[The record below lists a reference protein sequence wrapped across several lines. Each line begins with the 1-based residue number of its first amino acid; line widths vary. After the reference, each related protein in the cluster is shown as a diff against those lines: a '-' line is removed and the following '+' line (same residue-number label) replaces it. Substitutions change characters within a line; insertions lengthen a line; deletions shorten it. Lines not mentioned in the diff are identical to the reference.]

1 MGRFIHHLIQCMRT
15 WGQDDPD
22 IAAAFFVRKRDPD
35 QSSSPPSPPR
45 CIIDQAVYTRNRMMR
60 CFLSTK
66 MGKDS
71 SLRASGR
78 CRFPFR
84 DERHLFFASLICNLD
99 GVGLTGDDT
108 GLLCADPEIA
118 LLSFGSNA
126 DRRHPCPSNAD
137 PDRTGTVAY
146 GPSPFPHLDAFFSAL
161 VQNNGRG
168 RIKSWLTY
176 PRSDGDPEAGECPHC
191 AIGHV
196 LYNIVDNRFCLN
208 VGREHKSNSIYFVC
222 HLAQGLYYQKCYD
235 AADCP
240 NFRSPAFHIPPEVLP
255 RCTKDGPCIIA
266 PVSDPVPPFPV
277 TSLLPRGRAP
287 LQIIGTNATPEG
299 VRSTMAARL
308 ATTLTKDPAADP
320 DVSLTCARGIVDA
333 VHALSDGDAPA
344 ARRRVHTLCG
354 AFEHPSHG
362 QLRAD
367 VLSGALTPLG
377 VARLT
382 PEDLAIPEQR
392 RCRIIAKDKALLA
405 HLTPNAYTAVFAAR
419 DPPVTNA

>member
-1 MGRFIHHLIQCMRT
+1 
-15 WGQDDPD
+15 
-22 IAAAFFVRKRDPD
+22 
-35 QSSSPPSPPR
+35 
-45 CIIDQAVYTRNRMMR
+45 
-60 CFLSTK
+60 
-66 MGKDS
+66 
-71 SLRASGR
+71 
-78 CRFPFR
+78 
-84 DERHLFFASLICNLD
+84 LICNLD

-108 GLLCADPEIA
+108 GPVCADPEIA

-208 VGREHKSNSIYFVC
+208 VGREHKSNGIYFVC

-255 RCTKDGPCIIA
+255 RCIKDGIGPCIIA
-266 PVSDPVPPFPV
+266 PVSAPVAPFPV

-287 LQIIGTNATPEG
+287 LQIIGTNATSEG

-308 ATTLTKDPAADP
+308 AATLTKGPAADP
-320 DVSLTCARGIVDA
+320 DVSLRVRGASSTPSTRSPTATPRRPDGESTPSVVLLSTPPTANCVPTSSPAPSPPSGSRDSPPRTSPSRSNGA
-333 VHALSDGDAPA
+333 VESSQ
-344 ARRRVHTLCG
+344 RT
-354 AFEHPSHG
+354 
-362 QLRAD
+362 
-367 VLSGALTPLG
+367 
-377 VARLT
+377 
-382 PEDLAIPEQR
+382 R
-392 RCRIIAKDKALLA
+392 RCSP
-405 HLTPNAYTAVFAAR
+405 T
-419 DPPVTNA
+419 